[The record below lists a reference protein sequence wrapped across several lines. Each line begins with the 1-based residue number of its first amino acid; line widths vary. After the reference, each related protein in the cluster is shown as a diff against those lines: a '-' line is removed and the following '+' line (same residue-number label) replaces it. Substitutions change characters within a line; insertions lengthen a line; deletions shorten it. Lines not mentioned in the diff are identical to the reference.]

1 MDTHLRH
8 NAKYTA
14 MNSVVLDSTTAIAS
28 IIVLIVAVIVLP
40 VVLPTSYAYIAAI
53 ILFIA
58 CMSAG
63 GYYLGQKT
71 I

>member
-1 MDTHLRH
+1 M
-8 NAKYTA
+8 KP
-14 MNSVVLDSTTAIAS
+14 VVLDSATAIAS
-28 IIVLIVAVIVLP
+28 IIVLIIAVIVLP
-40 VVLPTSYAYIAAI
+40 AVLPPSYAYIAAI

-71 I
+71 L